1 MSIRLQKIHTLC
13 RKFIKNLIY
22 KWEKVWYN
30 EKNEPK
36 KGGKSMRLDKFIVE
50 SGIASRSEITKVA
63 KNGGITVNGQIV
75 RRPSG
80 HIDPTKD
87 SVTYLGRQV
96 IWREFT
102 YVMLNKPDG
111 YVSAT
116 DDLLNPTVL
125 TLLPEELQKI
135 GLFPCGRLDKNTL
148 GLMLLTNNGPL
159 SHKLLSPKNHVA
171 KKYHFTVKF
180 PISSDD
186 VEALE
191 SGVDIGGY
199 TTAPCKVVMTAE
211 KEGFITLT
219 EGKYHQIKL
228 MAEAVHNQITFLE
241 RVTFGPIALDTS
253 LERGQW
259 RYLTPEEENA
269 LESNGKKIAENE

>member
-1 MSIRLQKIHTLC
+1 
-13 RKFIKNLIY
+13 
-22 KWEKVWYN
+22 
-30 EKNEPK
+30 
-36 KGGKSMRLDKFIVE
+36 MRLDKFIVE
-50 SGIASRSEITKVA
+50 SGFASRSEITKVA
-63 KNGGITVNGQIV
+63 KNGGVTVNGQIV
-75 RRPSG
+75 RRASG
-80 HIDPTKD
+80 HIDPTTD
-87 SVTYLGRQV
+87 TVTYLGREV

-148 GLMLLTNNGPL
+148 GLMILTNNGPL
-159 SHKLLSPKNHVA
+159 AHKLLAPKNHVS
-171 KKYHFTVKF
+171 KKYRFTVKF
-180 PISSDD
+180 PIN
-186 VEALE
+186 ENNRLELE

-199 TTAPCKVVMTAE
+199 TTAPCQVEMIDE
-211 KEGFITLT
+211 KNGYITLT

-228 MAEAVHNQITFLE
+228 MAEAVHNQITYLE
-241 RVTFGPIALDTS
+241 RVSFGPVVLDES

-259 RYLTPEEENA
+259 RYLTEDEEQA
-269 LESNGKKIAENE
+269 LENHGRIV